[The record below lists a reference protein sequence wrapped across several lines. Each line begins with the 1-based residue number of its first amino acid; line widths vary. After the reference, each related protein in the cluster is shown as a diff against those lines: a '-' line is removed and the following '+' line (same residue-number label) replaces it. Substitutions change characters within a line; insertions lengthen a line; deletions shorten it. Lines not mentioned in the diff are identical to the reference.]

1 MGQLKKFAVV
11 LAASMGCMG
20 VAQAATFEA
29 GALSP
34 SIFENTAI
42 FPSSTPLAFEDIYSF
57 TIADFQTLLASAT
70 STTTTPEGTTIEQAH
85 ISNLSLSLF
94 ASVDGSSLGSVSAGS
109 GNQVDLSQNL
119 VAGDYF
125 LKVSGVTDGSLGGAY
140 QFSIAAVPE
149 PGEWMMLL
157 AGLAVLGFIAKRK
170 TSGLMAG

>member
-1 MGQLKKFAVV
+1 MSLLKKLAVV
-11 LAASMGCMG
+11 VAAAVGWMGS
-20 VAQAATFEA
+20 AQATTTDMGILSPTVIEDSAVLPASTFE
-29 GALSP
+29 
-34 SIFENTAI
+34 
-42 FPSSTPLAFEDIYSF
+42 DVYSF
-57 TIADFQTLLASAT
+57 KIGDYQTLLASVT
-70 STTTTPEGTTIEQAH
+70 STGDQAH

-125 LKVSGVTDGSLGGAY
+125 LKVSGVADGSLGGAY

-149 PGEWMMLL
+149 PGEWAMLL

-170 TSGLMAG
+170 TNGLMAG